1 MSTSTTFKFTAII
14 STLFIASFSNAAI
27 IVAGSY
33 ESFNALVALRSGT
46 ILVENFDGYD
56 GWYASGLT
64 GGSGDLAWT
73 ATALGGLFADETSS
87 SMSTN
92 NPEVAL
98 TMTFSSPNVFAI
110 GGNFYNT
117 DLNFN
122 TVPGRVVVTVG
133 AVSYFYESNGG
144 SSAFA
149 GFISTSGAINSITFQ
164 PFDLGVQVYATASNV
179 VVGVVPSPAVLA
191 LGALAGA
198 FGRRRR
204 N

>member
-1 MSTSTTFKFTAII
+1 MSTSIPFKFTAII

-33 ESFNALVALRSGT
+33 EAFNALVALRSGT
-46 ILVENFDGYD
+46 ILVENFDGYN
-56 GWYASGLT
+56 GFYASGLT

-73 ATALGGLFADETSS
+73 ATAVGGLYADAATSA
-87 SMSTN
+87 MSTN
-92 NPEVAL
+92 FAQIGL

-110 GGNFYNT
+110 GGNFFNT
-117 DLNFN
+117 DVNF
-122 TVPGRVVVTVG
+122 GVVSGLVTISSGGQDYV
-133 AVSYFYESNGG
+133 YTSNGG
-144 SSAFA
+144 SSSFA
-149 GFISTSGAINSITFQ
+149 GFMSTSGSISSITFA
-164 PFDLGVQVYATASNV
+164 PFGSGSLYATASSV